1 MGKVIKK
8 AVKVATSPLSLV
20 GGFGL
25 GAAGEAAKSKNPLIR
40 GLAYAGL
47 AAAAVYTGG
56 AAMGLTG
63 AALATTTATTA
74 ASAGMSGV
82 SSAQAEQAQAQA
94 RAESQRAAR
103 EAEIMRKQALL
114 ASQKAMSARQSTAA
128 VIANKLKNTTTGLLG
143 DEEEKLGG

>member
-1 MGKVIKK
+1 MGGVVK
-8 AVKVATSPLSLV
+8 AVTKPLSSL
-20 GGFGL
+20 
-25 GAAGEAAKSKNPLIR
+25 AGSKNPLIR
-40 GLAYAGL
+40 GLTYAAL
-47 AAAAVYTGG
+47 AAATVYTGG

-74 ASAGMSGV
+74 AGAGMSGV
-82 SSAQAEQAQAQA
+82 SSAQADRAQAKA
-94 RAESQRAAR
+94 MAESKRAER
-103 EAEIMRKQALL
+103 ESEIMRKQALL